1 LVVEKGHWKLQDV
14 VAEKTKRGQPM
25 TKTKDTTFFEN
36 KLLEFITESDPLFA
50 MMQWLTE
57 QLMEIEVSK
66 KANAKKGVHSA
77 ERKTYRCGNRLRRFD
92 TRLGTMYLL
101 IPKLREGG
109 YVPFF
114 VTEKKRSEQ
123 ALIEVIQEAWVNGI
137 STRKIDRLAKSLG
150 IENISASQVSEINK
164 GLDEMVA
171 TFRTRRLEAE
181 YPVLWI
187 DALYEKIRDHNQTKN
202 KAIMVVKGINLE
214 GMQQILAVEGFEDE
228 TEENYRSL
236 FSSLKARGL
245 EKVWLCVSDAH
256 KGLQNAIR
264 KEFLGSSWQRCKV
277 HFMRNILARVSQKD
291 KLIFASKLKQIW
303 MQPDRES
310 AISYCRG
317 IVQQYEDVFPEAI
330 GILEDGL
337 EDSLQFYSFQEID
350 SRKISST
357 NTIERLNKEI
367 RRRSSVVGI
376 FPSTESYIRLLC
388 TYLMEYEEDW
398 QTGRSYIKAESLVKQ
413 QALLKTAA

>member
-1 LVVEKGHWKLQDV
+1 
-14 VAEKTKRGQPM
+14 M
-25 TKTKDTTFFEN
+25 TKTKDSTFFEN
-36 KLLEFITESDPLFA
+36 KLLDFIAEPDPLFA

-66 KANAKKGVHSA
+66 KANAKKGVHSV

-187 DALYEKIRDHNQTKN
+187 DALYERIRDNNQTKN

-277 HFMRNILARVSQKD
+277 HFMRNIMARVSQKD

-317 IVQQYEDVFPEAI
+317 IVQQYEEVFPEAI
-330 GILEDGL
+330 GILEEGL

-376 FPSTESYIRLLC
+376 FPSTDSYIRLLC